1 MENKETEQNI
11 VKEPEPR
18 EKRQKDK
25 NIWLEIIRF
34 VLTGGICTLIDFF
47 CTFAMMRWIL
57 PSLAQSH
64 EYIAWAIATLFGF
77 VVSTIVNFI
86 LSRVFVFKNT
96 NVNTKTFGYF
106 MFYTGLSVVGFLIG
120 LGIQE
125 LGVFIVQATT
135 SIAIGYDITKVS
147 FVELF
152 QEGGLSFWLFA
163 IIFVIKTLIVLVWN
177 YLSRKFFI
185 FKAPKTE
192 RKA

>member
-18 EKRQKDK
+18 EKQQKDK

-106 MFYTGLSVVGFLIG
+106 MFYAGLSVVGFLIG

-185 FKAPKTE
+185 FRAPKIE
-192 RKA
+192 EKA